1 MPLGVETSRVI
12 ALEREVLRLFHGGCQ
27 MPVGVYAE
35 FDDEKELYSVH
46 ASRAASV
53 TDWPVNVFLQSAN
66 YSTLPQNIVD
76 RILQVKP
83 DSVFITREVNVNSHF
98 RAVLEGSSF
107 KVHGWPLIET
117 KLIPINKLPECSWI
131 FFASKQAVKYFFRQ
145 SPAITNQKF
154 GCIGKSTA
162 EALRAEGRRAEF
174 IGASTDTRLTGKQF
188 AARVGSEKVLFP
200 QAKGSLRSV
209 QQQFVRK
216 EQVIDLPVYE
226 TIQRDS
232 DKVPECGIMVFTSPS
247 NVEAFFKKYK
257 LSKFQRIVAMG
268 DATAAA
274 LREHGIHHPG
284 MPDAFDEAALARAV
298 FTVSGRNTSTGG

>member
-1 MPLGVETSRVI
+1 
-12 ALEREVLRLFHGGCQ
+12 
-27 MPVGVYAE
+27 
-35 FDDEKELYSVH
+35 
-46 ASRAASV
+46 
-53 TDWPVNVFLQSAN
+53 
-66 YSTLPQNIVD
+66 
-76 RILQVKP
+76 
-83 DSVFITREVNVNSHF
+83 
-98 RAVLEGSSF
+98 
-107 KVHGWPLIET
+107 
-117 KLIPINKLPECSWI
+117 
-131 FFASKQAVKYFFRQ
+131 
-145 SPAITNQKF
+145 
-154 GCIGKSTA
+154 
-162 EALRAEGRRAEF
+162 
-174 IGASTDTRLTGKQF
+174 LTGKQF

-232 DKVPECGIMVFTSPS
+232 AIVPECGIMVFTSPS

-257 LSKFQRIVAMG
+257 LSKSQRIVAMG

-274 LREHGIHHPG
+274 LREYGIHHPG